1 MQHCVARCA
10 RLAASLTRAHDRV
23 IATILAAVIAVALAP
38 IIAGNVATAQ
48 GIPRD
53 TTNRPI
59 EDAPPKPQ
67 RPDSIQ
73 ARVGRDGATPSLEIG
88 QSFTYDRD
96 QLFAT
101 GAITLGDLLERI
113 PEFTAF
119 RTGWLAAPQ
128 ALASGGDFSRV
139 RVFIDGIERDDL
151 EPRNGV
157 APNLGSVPIWTLEK
171 LSLARSANELRVDLR
186 TWEYNGTAPYT
197 RIDALTGDLN
207 TNLYRAFYG
216 KRFYNGA
223 ALQVALQQFGVTDAR
238 NGGGGQDFGGLI
250 RYGIGRRSWSLDATA
265 IRTNDTRTST
275 GRFAFGAGLPGY
287 RSANTLGYLR
297 AAVGREGSGPFLQ
310 VVASTEILKEDS
322 PHYDSLTARQFGFAP
337 DTVDSL
343 ASVAQY
349 VATAG
354 FDAAGGRLRLIE
366 RYRRRLGKG
375 YNSPSA
381 TFDLSHTFFSAS
393 AMAERDEYSGL
404 TRLEGGARLTP
415 LPFIS
420 VLGYLG
426 QRTSF
431 GNPASPF
438 VTQPTSR
445 TARIEGGLRVLPA
458 GLWVTGGV
466 VTRDTALLIPS
477 ALWDTAFVAVP
488 VGRQTGTMLGL
499 HGPIIGGLSVNA
511 SGTHWQDR
519 AAYTPQT
526 EAHADLR
533 FFTEW
538 LSRFPNRN
546 FSFLFQPGLDYRSAA
561 AFPQNDGTD
570 RITIPSRAISL
581 LVELRILRGTM
592 TFQRRNV
599 MSLIYDQVPGYT
611 MPRAVNVYGVRWYF
625 FN

>member
-1 MQHCVARCA
+1 MLYR
-10 RLAASLTRAHDRV
+10 
-23 IATILAAVIAVALAP
+23 IAGGTLGILACSAMVQLSVVASAR
-38 IIAGNVATAQ
+38 AQ
-48 GIPRD
+48 AIQRD
-53 TTNRPI
+53 TVPQSIT
-59 EDAPPKPQ
+59 DAAPKPQ

-73 ARVGRDGATPSLEIG
+73 ARVGRDDVTPSLEIG

-101 GAITLGDLLERI
+101 GAITLGDLLDRI
-113 PEFTAF
+113 PEYTTF

-128 ALASGGDFSRV
+128 ATAVGGDFSRV

-157 APNLGSVPIWTLEK
+157 APDLSSVPIWALEK

-223 ALQVALQQFGVTDAR
+223 ALQVALQQYGVTDLR
-238 NGGGGQDFGGLI
+238 YGGGGQQFGGLI
-250 RYGIGRRSWSLDATA
+250 RYGIGRPSWSLDATA
-265 IRTNDTRTST
+265 IRTNDSRVVT
-275 GRFAFGAGLPGY
+275 GRYGYGQALPGY
-287 RSANTLGYLR
+287 RSARTLGYLR
-297 AAVGREGSGPFLQ
+297 AAVGHEGSGPFLQ
-310 VVASTEILKEDS
+310 LVASTQILKESS
-322 PHYDSLTARQFGFAP
+322 PHYDAATAAQYGFAP
-337 DTVDSL
+337 DTADSL

-354 FDAAGGRLRLIE
+354 MDAAGGRLRLIE

-393 AMAERDEYSGL
+393 ALAERDEYSGL

-420 VLGYLG
+420 LLGYVG

-431 GNPASPF
+431 GTPALGF
-438 VTQPTSR
+438 LTQPSSR
-445 TARIEGGLRVLPA
+445 SARLEGGLRILPR

-466 VTRDTALLIPS
+466 VTRDTALLAPS
-477 ALWDTAFVAVP
+477 SLWDTAFVAKS
-488 VGRQTGTMLGL
+488 VGRQTGTTLGL
-499 HGPIIGGLSVNA
+499 RGNISGSLSVNA
-511 SGTHWQDR
+511 TGTHWQEL
-519 AAYTPQT
+519 APYTPQT

-533 FFTEW
+533 FYTEW

-546 FSFLFQPGLDYRSAA
+546 FSFVFQPGLEYRSSTP
-561 AFPQNDGTD
+561 FPQTSGID
-570 RITIPSRAISL
+570 RYASSSRVLSL
-581 LVELRILRGTM
+581 LVELRILRAVLS
-592 TFQRRNV
+592 FQRRNV
-599 MSLIYDQVPGYT
+599 MGVIYDQVPGYL
-611 MPRAVNVYGVRWYF
+611 MPRPINVYGVRWYF

>member
-1 MQHCVARCA
+1 MQHRIARGVLWSAARATAVSVAMF
-10 RLAASLTRAHDRV
+10 
-23 IATILAAVIAVALAP
+23 AAVFCSVA
-38 IIAGNVATAQ
+38 NAQ
-48 GIPRD
+48 AIPRD
-53 TTNRPI
+53 TTGRSA

-73 ARVGRDGATPSLEIG
+73 AGIGRDGVTPSLEIG

-101 GAITLGDLLERI
+101 GALTLGDLLDRV
-113 PEFTAF
+113 PGFTTF

-128 ALASGGDFSRV
+128 ATALGGDFSRV
-139 RVFIDGIERDDL
+139 RVFMDGIERDDL

-157 APNLGSVPIWTLEK
+157 APNLGTVPIWTLETV
-171 LSLARSANELRVDLR
+171 SLARSANELRVDLR
-186 TWEYNGTAPYT
+186 TWQYNGTAPYT

-223 ALQVALQQFGVTDAR
+223 ALQVAVQQFGVTDAR
-238 NGGGGQDFGGLI
+238 NGGGGQDFGGLV
-250 RYGIGRRSWSLDATA
+250 RYGIGRRTWSIDATA
-265 IRTNDTRTST
+265 IRTNDTRTAT
-275 GRFAFGAGLPGY
+275 GRFGFGVGLPGY
-287 RSANTLGYLR
+287 RSATTLGYLR

-310 VVASTEILKEDS
+310 LVASTQILKEDS
-322 PHYDSLTARQFGFAP
+322 PHYDSLTARQFGFAS

-354 FDAAGGRLRLIE
+354 FDAAGGRLRLVE
-366 RYRRRLGKG
+366 RYRTRLGRG

-381 TFDLSHTFFSAS
+381 TFDLTRTFLSVS
-393 AMAERDEYSGL
+393 AMAERDEYAGL
-404 TRLEGGARLTP
+404 TRVEGGARLTP
-415 LPFIS
+415 LPFLS
-420 VLGYLG
+420 VLGYVG

-431 GNPASPF
+431 GTPALGF
-438 VTQPTSR
+438 MAQPTSR
-445 TARIEGGLRVLPA
+445 TARIEGGLRVLPG

-466 VTRDTALLIPS
+466 VTRDTAVLVPP
-477 ALWDTAFVAVP
+477 ALWDTAFVARA
-488 VGRQTGTMLGL
+488 VGRQSGGMMGL

-511 SGTHWQDR
+511 SGTHWQER
-519 AAYTPQT
+519 APYTPQT
-526 EAHADLR
+526 EVHADLR

-538 LSRFPNRN
+538 LTRFPNHN

-561 AFPQNDGTD
+561 AFPQTSGQD
-570 RITIPSRAISL
+570 RISIPNRATSL

-592 TFQRRNV
+592 SFQRRNLT
-599 MSLIYDQVPGYT
+599 SLIFDQVPGYV